1 MLHTIIFIGRSGC
14 GKGTQAGLLKNRI
27 ADLDP
32 DNRQIL
38 YVETGDHYRS
48 FVRSKS
54 FSAKLANDMYEK
66 GELAPDFIGCWL
78 WGNVLIEELEENMHL
93 VFDGASRSLLE
104 AQVLTS
110 ALKFYKRDKPT
121 VIYIDVSNKWSDE
134 RLLARGRQDD
144 SSLSK
149 INKRLKWFDDEVMPA
164 IEYFRTNP
172 LYRFLEINGEQSAE
186 KVHADIIAVYEHS
199 T

>member
-27 ADLDP
+27 VDLDP

-48 FVRSKS
+48 FVRNKS
-54 FSAKLANDMYEK
+54 FSAKLANEMYEK

-78 WGNVLIEELEENMHL
+78 WGNVLIEELKENMHL

-110 ALKFYKRDKPT
+110 ALKFYKRERPT
-121 VIYIDVSNKWSDE
+121 IIYIDVSNKWSDE
-134 RLLARGRQDD
+134 RLLARGRRDD